1 MVTSFPFHTPHHFAF
16 GLSIDKCNER
26 VRDAM
31 AKGKQHEMPPIHEN
45 EDGLLSSGDGVA
57 TEGEEEEEEIPVRRS
72 ITKCQEEEEEETSH
86 STGDDGEQL
95 TPYVAKCY
103 GHLETLRKRKR
114 EQEEQVET
122 LVEET
127 FGQIEAIMQEIMRG
141 LQERH
146 AASHAQFEATDDKL
160 TESLRAHNRMEKKL
174 KMIAA
179 ILLREDDGE

>member
-1 MVTSFPFHTPHHFAF
+1 
-16 GLSIDKCNER
+16 
-26 VRDAM
+26 M
-31 AKGKQHEMPPIHEN
+31 AKGKQLEMPSIREN
-45 EDGLLSSGDGVA
+45 EDGVLSSGDGVA
-57 TEGEEEEEEIPVRRS
+57 TEGEEEEVSHMAKSDEEQETPHS
-72 ITKCQEEEEEETSH
+72 IVEDAAEGT
-86 STGDDGEQL
+86 EQL

-127 FGQIEAIMQEIMRG
+127 FGQIEAVMQEIMRG

-146 AASHAQFEATDDKL
+146 AASHAQFEATDTKL
-160 TESLRAHNRMEKKL
+160 TRSLRAHNRMEKKL

-179 ILLREDDGE
+179 ILLREDDGEQELQ

>member
-1 MVTSFPFHTPHHFAF
+1 MTRKKS
-16 GLSIDKCNER
+16 
-26 VRDAM
+26 
-31 AKGKQHEMPPIHEN
+31 HEMPPIHEN
-45 EDGLLSSGDGVA
+45 EDGMQSSGDNVA
-57 TEGEEEEEEIPVRRS
+57 TEGEEEEEEEILMMRS
-72 ITKCQEEEEEETSH
+72 STRKKINDDEASDLISEE
-86 STGDDGEQL
+86 GADGSEQL

-127 FGQIEAIMQEIMRG
+127 FGQIEIIMQEIMRG

-146 AASHAQFEATDDKL
+146 AASHAQFEATDTKL
-160 TESLRAHNRMEKKL
+160 SRSLREHNRMDKKL

-179 ILLREDDGE
+179 ILLREDDDNEQELE

>member
-1 MVTSFPFHTPHHFAF
+1 
-16 GLSIDKCNER
+16 
-26 VRDAM
+26 M
-31 AKGKQHEMPPIHEN
+31 AKGKQHEMPAIREN

-57 TEGEEEEEEIPVRRS
+57 TEGEEEEEEVSSVRSSTMKSR
-72 ITKCQEEEEEETSH
+72 EEPQSASEE
-86 STGDDGEQL
+86 GEQL
-95 TPYVAKCY
+95 TTYVAKCY

-127 FGQIEAIMQEIMRG
+127 FGQIESIMQEIMRG

-146 AASHAQFEATDDKL
+146 AASHAQFEATDSKL
-160 TESLRAHNRMEKKL
+160 TCSLRAHNRMEKKL

-179 ILLREDDGE
+179 ILLREDDGEQELE

>member
-1 MVTSFPFHTPHHFAF
+1 MRNTKKYATCVS
-16 GLSIDKCNER
+16 
-26 VRDAM
+26 
-31 AKGKQHEMPPIHEN
+31 EN
-45 EDGLLSSGDGVA
+45 EDGMQSSGDNVA
-57 TEGEEEEEEIPVRRS
+57 TEGEEEEEEEILMMRS
-72 ITKCQEEEEEETSH
+72 STRKKINDDEASDLISEE
-86 STGDDGEQL
+86 GADGSEQL

-127 FGQIEAIMQEIMRG
+127 FGQIEIIMQEIMRG

-146 AASHAQFEATDDKL
+146 AASHAHFEATDTKL
-160 TESLRAHNRMEKKL
+160 SRSLREHNRMDKKL

-179 ILLREDDGE
+179 ILLREDDDNEQELE

>member
-1 MVTSFPFHTPHHFAF
+1 MT
-16 GLSIDKCNER
+16 
-26 VRDAM
+26 
-31 AKGKQHEMPPIHEN
+31 KGQRREMSPVNEN

-57 TEGEEEEEEIPVRRS
+57 TEGEEEEEEIPVRSS
-72 ITKCQEEEEEETSH
+72 IMKDQEEHQNSQSISEE
-86 STGDDGEQL
+86 GEQL

-127 FGQIEAIMQEIMRG
+127 FGQIEAIMQEMMRG

-146 AASHAQFEATDDKL
+146 AASHAQFEATGDKL
-160 TESLRAHNRMEKKL
+160 MRSLRAHNRVRTDSVAVVSALTDVIVQMEKKL

-179 ILLREDDGE
+179 ILLREDDGKQEVE